1 MSIKPIVQKRVSDEV
16 LDQIK
21 EHIISGEWTP
31 GMKIPGEMELTGLFG
46 VSRVS
51 IREAINRLVGM
62 GVLSIRRGE
71 GTYVTEILPKDSFNA
86 LLPFLMIGKAS
97 LKEMLEFRAMV
108 EIESA
113 RLAAIR
119 ATKDDIGRMKGILD
133 NMEKCQGNYKKFA
146 AEDLNF
152 HTALSLATQNSVV
165 VKVNAIIHDMLR
177 TAMEEIVSQTGF
189 KDGLYYHGRILDAI
203 IARNE
208 REAVEV
214 MKEHINV
221 TIQKVGD
228 PDRSESAGDKTTG
241 DKTK

>member
-1 MSIKPIVQKRVSDEV
+1 MNIKPIVQKRVSDEV

-21 EHIISGEWTP
+21 EHIISGEWAP
-31 GMKIPGEMELTGLFG
+31 GAKIPGEMELTGLFG

-51 IREAINRLVGM
+51 VREAINRLVGM

-71 GTYVTEILPKDSFNA
+71 GTYVSEILPKDYFNA

-97 LKEMLEFRAMV
+97 TREMLEFRAMV

-113 RLAAIR
+113 GLAAQR
-119 ATKDDIGRMKGILD
+119 ATPEDIGRMKDILAD
-133 NMEKCQGNYKKFA
+133 MEKYQGDYKRFA

-152 HTALSLATQNSVV
+152 HTALALATQNSVV
-165 VKVNAIIHDMLR
+165 VKVNAIVHDMLR
-177 TAMEEIVSQTGF
+177 TAMEEIVSRTGF

-203 IARNE
+203 IAKNE
-208 REAVEV
+208 TAAAEI

-221 TIQKVGD
+221 TIRKVGEPEVNGKPTD
-228 PDRSESAGDKTTG
+228 PA
-241 DKTK
+241 